1 MGQHSETGPKASNDD
16 SFGVMIPSGALL
28 ESKGITMAIA
38 DGMSSSEA
46 AKAASET
53 CVRSF
58 LEDYYDTHASWTVK
72 TAVGRVLS
80 ATNRWL
86 HGQSQINYLSDR
98 GMVSTFSGVVLKSG
112 MAYVFHAGD
121 SRIYL
126 LRDGTIEQLTRD
138 HRTRVS
144 RQREYLSRAF
154 GIAPDLDLDYREV
167 ALDAGDLLLFSTDG
181 VHEHVRDTQ
190 LLALAQGDAQG
201 DDLDAAARRIVA
213 AALAQG
219 SLDNVTCQIVRID
232 DPGRPDAEAYLKRLA
247 GLPFPPELTPGMIFE
262 GYRVTRELH
271 ASNRSQ
277 VFLAQ
282 DTETGAEVVLKTPS
296 VNFEDDPAY
305 LEMFSRE
312 AWIGQLIASPHV
324 LKMLPARPGRRYLYH
339 ASAFVPGTTLRE
351 WMRSHPRPDFALAH
365 DIMEQLAKGLRALH
379 RREIVHR
386 DLKPENI
393 LIGADG
399 IARIIDFGSARVG
412 GLAETAAPMSGP
424 AIAGTA
430 QYTAPEYYTGA
441 APANRADIFSL
452 GTIAYEMLTGRLPYP
467 DADWAG
473 ARRAARYAPA
483 AQWRDDIPHWL
494 DAALEKSVH
503 PDPAARYDALS
514 AFVEDTRPR
523 AHADHSARPRA
534 PLLERNPLA
543 FWRATTFFLLALN
556 LVLIYKLSQ

>member
-28 ESKGITMAIA
+28 ESKGIAMAIA

-98 GMVSTFSGVVLKSG
+98 GMVSTFSGAVLKSG

-126 LRDGTIEQLTRD
+126 LREGTIEQLTRD

-154 GIAPDLDLDYREV
+154 GIAPDLELDYREV
-167 ALDAGDLLLFSTDG
+167 ALEAGDLLLFSTDG

-190 LLALAQGDAQG
+190 LLALAQGG
-201 DDLDAAARRIVA
+201 DLDAAARRIVA

-232 DPGRPDAEAYLKRLA
+232 DPGRPDAEAYLKRLV
-247 GLPFPPELTPGMIFE
+247 GLPFPPELTPGTMFE

-277 VFLAQ
+277 VFLAE
-282 DTETGAEVVLKTPS
+282 DTESGAEVVLKTPS

-312 AWIGQLIASPHV
+312 AWIGQLITSPHV

-339 ASAFVPGTTLRE
+339 ASAFVPGITLRE
-351 WMRSHPRPDFALAH
+351 WMRAHPRPEFALAH
-365 DIMEQLAKGLRALH
+365 DILEQIAKGLRALH
-379 RREIVHR
+379 RREIIHR

-393 LIGADG
+393 LIGTDG

-412 GLAETAAPMSGP
+412 GLAETALPVSGP

-430 QYTAPEYYTGA
+430 HYTAPEYFAGA
-441 APANRADIFSL
+441 SPTDRADIFSL
-452 GTIAYEMLTGRLPYP
+452 GTIAYEMLTSHLPYP
-467 DADWAG
+467 DTDWAG
-473 ARRAARYAPA
+473 GRRVARYAPA

-494 DAALEKSVH
+494 DATLEKSVH
-503 PDPAARYDALS
+503 PDPASRYDALS
-514 AFVEDTRPR
+514 AFVEDARPR
-523 AHADHSARPRA
+523 AHADRSARPRA

-543 FWRATTFFLLALN
+543 FWRTAAFVLFALN
-556 LVLIYKLSQ
+556 LALIYKLSQ